1 MPHIHKL
8 LTGEWVD
15 PVTRLPN
22 KEFAQIVLN
31 ELKESNE
38 FFYVMHIKLDFQ
50 ASDKDIRNFVMSR
63 VSSVIKHS
71 VRIPKDFVCK
81 LDNNDFCIVL
91 HGVQNAE
98 VKKIADRIRDSLHY
112 LLLTYGHEKIKID
125 CQIEITTVGGAQ
137 DGDRNTL

>member
-1 MPHIHKL
+1 MPSLHKL

-15 PVTRLPN
+15 PITRLPN
-22 KEFAQIVLN
+22 KEFAQMVLQ
-31 ELKESNE
+31 ELKENNE
-38 FFYVMHIKLDFQ
+38 LFYVMHLKLDFQ
-50 ASDKDIRNFVMSR
+50 VSNNDIWNFVMSR

-91 HGVQNAE
+91 HGIQDAE

-112 LLLTYGHEKIKID
+112 LLLTYGPEKIKID